1 MHQHIFTQPI
11 VSEIK
16 QPTLLTLRLL
26 ESVSDLL
33 VLSAMTNPIAEF
45 VVSQVNATQATLI
58 VRHQPFVELVYQHTK
73 QVADKYDQIRSLGQG
88 TRLYPTLGVAP
99 RVCIDQLRK
108 GITVD
113 IQADEHVYFSL
124 DSLARFELIS
134 LEQDLRIL
142 SEPHAL
148 VMAKA
153 ILGRK
158 FDYDEPS
165 SMLAVH
171 ISELEQ
177 VRRDLREYL
186 KGESGKI
193 HPGVSTELLKL
204 DHLLQNKHQWL
215 LRTYHQSL
223 ERPNLGRS
231 SNEQLCNIEQLQ
243 RKLDCFELLAPKDVS
258 DMVNKLSDD
267 EM

>member
-1 MHQHIFTQPI
+1 MHHHVFTQPS
-11 VSEIK
+11 VSEIT
-16 QPTLLTLRLL
+16 QPTLLALSLPD
-26 ESVSDLL
+26 SVSDFL
-33 VLSAMTNPIAEF
+33 VLSTMSNPLVEF
-45 VVSQVNATQATLI
+45 VVSQVEHTQATLI
-58 VRHQPFVELVYQHTK
+58 MRIQPFLTFTFEHTLPLIETTV
-73 QVADKYDQIRSLGQG
+73 QQRSIGQG
-88 TRLYPTLGVAP
+88 IKLYPSMGVAP
-99 RVCIDQLRK
+99 RVCIEQLRN
-108 GITVD
+108 GITIN
-113 IQADEHVYFSL
+113 IQPADDVHFSL
-124 DSLARFELIS
+124 SPKARFELVT
-134 LEQDLRIL
+134 LENDLRIL
-142 SEPHAL
+142 SEPQAL

-165 SMLAVH
+165 TMLAVH

-177 VRRDLREYL
+177 VRRELRDYL

-223 ERPNLGRS
+223 ERSNLGRS
-231 SNEQLCNIEQLQ
+231 SNEQFFNNEQLQ

-258 DMVNKLSDD
+258 EMVSKLCDD
-267 EM
+267 DL

>member
-16 QPTLLTLRLL
+16 QPTLLTIRLL
-26 ESVSDLL
+26 DSVSDLL

-45 VVSQVNATQATLI
+45 VVSQVSALEATLI
-58 VRHQPFVELVYQHTK
+58 VRHQPFVELCYHNTHH
-73 QVADKYDQIRSLGQG
+73 VADKYDQMRSLGQG
-88 TRLYPTLGVAP
+88 ARLYPMMGIAP
-99 RVCIDQLRK
+99 RVCIEQLRE
-108 GITVD
+108 GITVN

-124 DSLARFELIS
+124 GSCTRFELIS

-142 SEPHAL
+142 SEPQAL

-158 FDYDEPS
+158 FDYEEPS

-171 ISELEQ
+171 ISEVEQ

-231 SNEQLCNIEQLQ
+231 SNEQLSNIEQLQ

-267 EM
+267 GM